1 MGNYFKPTYKMVTLL
16 MFILLLLGG
25 LGENSL
31 SATTIP
37 IKSALIPPAPSVI
50 LNNQKLGFEVPP
62 IIENGRTLVPLR
74 AIFEAMGATVTWND
88 TTNTI
93 TATKGSTTV
102 ILPIGS
108 TAPTVN
114 GEVYKL
120 DVPAKIIDNR
130 TLAPLRFVGEAF
142 GGNVGW
148 DENNSTIYIQA
159 PAKDG
164 SVVVAATV
172 GNDTVNIRNGPN
184 RTFANIDTALPGERL
199 AVQGQQD
206 GWYQVSRGAKTGW
219 VAGWVVD
226 VNWQEA
232 VPVATAPTPVIKEPT
247 QVTTVPATPIVI
259 PNSITGVER
268 KAFGS
273 SGENITISS
282 SKPLNYTSTQTGT
295 RLEIVLKNV
304 LIGQAQAGYKY
315 DSSMISRMDFQP
327 KTVGSQVQTV
337 FTLTTNK
344 TAKFSIGL
352 GNDGSSLNILLI
364 DQSEIQPRISMVV
377 LDAGHGGRDPGTN
390 GYNLYEKDA
399 SLAVVLK
406 VGEILTQKGIKVVYT
421 RKDDSALDA
430 DTTVDLNL
438 RSTMAN
444 MYNAA
449 LFVSV
454 HCNACSSPDPSG
466 TETYYY
472 APLEIPQLYMQKDE
486 RSRLAACLQQSLV
499 AKLGR
504 NDRGVKQDNLAVL
517 RLTEMPSAL
526 VELAF
531 ISNPVEGELLK
542 QEQFRNLAA
551 QAIADGIMRY
561 MNVNVNMNN
570 IRP

>member
-1 MGNYFKPTYKMVTLL
+1 MI
-16 MFILLLLGG
+16 ILLIFVVCLVGG
-25 LGENSL
+25 LAGTSL
-31 SATTIP
+31 SAAT
-37 IKSALIPPAPSVI
+37 ALITPAPAVI
-50 LNNQKLGFEVPP
+50 LNNQQLNFDVPP

-184 RTFANIDTALPGERL
+184 RTFANIDTAIPGERL
-199 AVQGQQD
+199 AVLGQQD

-247 QVTTVPATPIVI
+247 QVTTVPTTPIVTL
-259 PNSITGVER
+259 NSITGVDR
-268 KAFGS
+268 KAFGN

-282 SKPLNYTSTQTGT
+282 NAPLNYTSTQNGT
-295 RLEIVLKNV
+295 RLEVVLNNV
-304 LIGQAQAGYKY
+304 LIGQAQASYKY
-315 DSSMISRMDFQP
+315 DSRMVSSMGFQ
-327 KTVGSQVQTV
+327 KKIVGSQSQTV
-337 FTLTTNK
+337 FTLTTKK
-344 TAKFSIGL
+344 TAKFSIGPD
-352 GNDGSSLNILLI
+352 DGGFSLNILLI
-364 DQSEIQPRISMVV
+364 DQSEIQPGIPMVV

-406 VGEILTQKGIKVVYT
+406 VGEILNQKGIKVVYT

-444 MYNAA
+444 IYNAA

-454 HCNACSSPDPSG
+454 HCNAWSSPDPSG

-472 APLEIPQLYMQKDE
+472 APLEIPRLYMQKDE
-486 RSRLAACLQQSLV
+486 RSKLATCLQQSLV

-517 RLTEMPSAL
+517 RQTEMPSAL
-526 VELAF
+526 VEMAF

-551 QAIADGIMRY
+551 QAIADGIVRY
-561 MNVNVNMNN
+561 MNVNGNMNN
-570 IRP
+570 VNIRP

>member
-1 MGNYFKPTYKMVTLL
+1 MAEMWAGMKTALQFTYKH
-16 MFILLLLGG
+16 
-25 LGENSL
+25 
-31 SATTIP
+31 
-37 IKSALIPPAPSVI
+37 
-50 LNNQKLGFEVPP
+50 
-62 IIENGRTLVPLR
+62 
-74 AIFEAMGATVTWND
+74 
-88 TTNTI
+88 
-93 TATKGSTTV
+93 
-102 ILPIGS
+102 
-108 TAPTVN
+108 
-114 GEVYKL
+114 
-120 DVPAKIIDNR
+120 
-130 TLAPLRFVGEAF
+130 
-142 GGNVGW
+142 
-148 DENNSTIYIQA
+148 

-164 SVVVAATV
+164 SVVVDATV
-172 GNDTVNIRNGPN
+172 GNDMVNIRSGPD
-184 RTFANIDTALPGERL
+184 RTFSSVDTALPGERL
-199 AVQGQQD
+199 AVLGEQN
-206 GWYQVSRGAKTGW
+206 GWYQVSLGAKTGW

-226 VNWQEA
+226 VSWQEA
-232 VPVATAPTPVIKEPT
+232 VPVGTESP
-247 QVTTVPATPIVI
+247 TPIVI

-295 RLEIVLKNV
+295 RLEVVLNNV
-304 LIGQAQAGYKY
+304 LIGQAQVSYKY
-315 DSSMISRMDFQP
+315 DSRMVSSMGFQQ
-327 KTVGSQVQTV
+327 KTVGLQVQTV

-344 TAKFSIGL
+344 TAKFSIGI

-390 GYNLYEKDA
+390 GYNLNEKDA

-517 RLTEMPSAL
+517 RQTEMPSAL

-531 ISNPVEGELLK
+531 ISNPAEGELLK

-551 QAIADGIMRY
+551 QAIGDGIMCY
-561 MNVNVNMNN
+561 MNVLNNVN

>member
-1 MGNYFKPTYKMVTLL
+1 MGKYFKLTSKMVTLL
-16 MFILLLLGG
+16 MFVLLLLGG
-25 LGENSL
+25 LSENSL
-31 SATTIP
+31 SATPTQ
-37 IKSALIPPAPSVI
+37 IKSALIPPVPSVI
-50 LNNQKLGFEVPP
+50 LNKQKLGFEVPP
-62 IIENGRTLVPLR
+62 IIENDRTLVPLR

-148 DENNSTIYIQA
+148 DENSSTIYIQA

-164 SVVVAATV
+164 SVVVEATV
-172 GNDTVNIRNGPN
+172 GNDTVNIRSGPD
-184 RTFANIDTALPGERL
+184 RTFSSVDTALPGERL
-199 AVQGQQD
+199 AVLGEQN
-206 GWYQVSRGAKTGW
+206 GWYQVSLGAKTGW

-226 VNWQEA
+226 VSWQEA
-232 VPVATAPTPVIKEPT
+232 VPVGTESPTPS
-247 QVTTVPATPIVI
+247 VI

-295 RLEIVLKNV
+295 RLEVVLNNV
-304 LIGQAQAGYKY
+304 LIGQAQASYKY
-315 DSSMISRMDFQP
+315 DSRMVSSMGFQQ
-327 KTVGSQVQTV
+327 KTVGSQSQTV

-352 GNDGSSLNILLI
+352 GNDGSSLNILLL

-390 GYNLYEKDA
+390 GYNLNEKDA

-454 HCNACSSPDPSG
+454 HCNACPSPDPSG

-517 RLTEMPSAL
+517 RQTEMPSAL

-531 ISNPVEGELLK
+531 ISNPAEGELLK

-551 QAIADGIMRY
+551 QAIGDGIMCY
-561 MNVNVNMNN
+561 MNVLNNVN